1 MNGYGN
7 GEGAMGIGPE
17 LKQFRI
23 EMSGNRV
30 LQLIFDM
37 PGRSMNVFS
46 NAAIGE
52 IGRFAD
58 WLRAS
63 DVAGVV
69 IRSGKSLAFCAGADL
84 AELETAY
91 DMIMAAPA
99 GERDRLAFD
108 HFFRLSHG
116 LRKLETAGKPIAVAI
131 AGLALG
137 GGCEFAL
144 AAHHRVLADHPQA
157 TFGLPESLVG
167 LLPGGGGTQRLPR
180 LIGIEAALPVLLEG
194 ARIGG
199 QAAIAAGLADELV
212 TPGEEVAAAERWVL
226 SRPEATQPWDR
237 PDRHVDVLRVAP
249 IIAERRRKMLAET
262 LGHYPAPSAILDC
275 VEQGFPQDF
284 DAAIRTEMQIFAKLI
299 QRREPRNMIRT
310 LFLGRLD
317 HDRLKKKGMNPK
329 IDEAVAAV
337 SSALGGHSER
347 GTELCDA
354 FARAGFRVD
363 QARKA
368 DFDGRATGAVYWHD
382 DEPRTWGKELLRAR
396 LADADAVAAGWR
408 SQLDEPERR
417 AADYLLVTEKG
428 FPAYLGGL
436 FATGLN

>member
-1 MNGYGN
+1 M
-7 GEGAMGIGPE
+7 AIGPE

-23 EMSGNRV
+23 EMSENGV
-30 LQLIFDM
+30 LHLIFDM

-46 NAAIGE
+46 NAAIEE
-52 IGRFAD
+52 IGLFAD
-58 WLRAS
+58 WLKQS
-63 DVAGVV
+63 DAAGVV
-69 IRSGKSLAFCAGADL
+69 ISSGKPSAFCAGADL

-99 GERDRLAFD
+99 NERDRLAFD

-116 LRKLETAGKPIAVAI
+116 LRRLETAGKPIAVAV
-131 AGLALG
+131 ASLALG

-144 AAHHRVLADHPQA
+144 AAHYRVITDHPQSA
-157 TFGLPESLVG
+157 FGLPESLVG

-180 LIGIEAALPVLLEG
+180 LIGIEAALPVLLDG
-194 ARIGG
+194 SRMGG
-199 QAAIAAGLADELV
+199 QAAVAVGLAHELV
-212 TPGEEVAAAERWVL
+212 APGEEVAAAERWIL
-226 SRPEATQPWDR
+226 SQPAATQPWDR
-237 PDRHVDVLRVAP
+237 PDWRSADTSRVAA
-249 IIAERRRKMLAET
+249 IIGASRSKMLAAT

-284 DAAIRTEMQIFAKLI
+284 DTAIRTEMQIFARLI

-329 IDEAVAAV
+329 ITEALTAV
-337 SSALGGHSER
+337 SNALGVQSER
-347 GTELCDA
+347 GKELSEA
-354 FARAGFRVD
+354 FARAGFRVE
-363 QARKA
+363 QPRKA
-368 DFDGRATGAVYWHD
+368 EFDGRIAGAVYWHD

-396 LADADAVAAGWR
+396 LADAEAAVAGWR
-408 SQLDEPERR
+408 SQLDESERR
-417 AADYLLVTEKG
+417 AADYLLVTQTG

-436 FATGLN
+436 FAAGLS

>member
-1 MNGYGN
+1 MAI
-7 GEGAMGIGPE
+7 GAE

-23 EMSGNRV
+23 EMSTNGV
-30 LQLIFDM
+30 VHLIFDM
-37 PGRSMNVFS
+37 PDRSMNVFS
-46 NAAIGE
+46 NAAIDE

-58 WLRAS
+58 WLKQS
-63 DVAGVV
+63 DVIGVV
-69 IRSGKSLAFCAGADL
+69 ISSGKPTAFCAGADL

-99 GERDRLAFD
+99 AERDRLAFD

-116 LRKLETAGKPIAVAI
+116 LRRLETAGKPIAVAV

-144 AAHHRVLADHPQA
+144 AAHHRVIADHPQA

-180 LIGIEAALPVLLEG
+180 LIGIEAALPVLLDG
-194 ARIGG
+194 ARVSG

-212 TPGEEVAAAERWVL
+212 GPGEEVAAAERWVL
-226 SRPEATQPWDR
+226 SQPAATQPWDR
-237 PDRHVDVLRVAP
+237 PDWHAADRSRVAA
-249 IIAERRRKMLAET
+249 IIGASRSKMLAET

-275 VEQGFPQDF
+275 VEQGLSQDF
-284 DAAIRTEMQIFAKLI
+284 DSAIRTEMQIFAKLI

-317 HDRLKKKGMNPK
+317 YERLKKKGMNPR
-329 IDEAVAAV
+329 ITEAVAAI
-337 SSALGGHSER
+337 SSVLGAHSER
-347 GTELCDA
+347 GKELSDA
-354 FARAGFRVD
+354 FARAGFRVE
-363 QARKA
+363 QPRRA
-368 DFDGRATGAVYWHD
+368 DFDGRVADAVYWHD
-382 DEPRTWGKELLRAR
+382 DEPRTWGKDLLRAR
-396 LADADAVAAGWR
+396 LADAEAAAAGWR
-408 SQLDEPERR
+408 TQLDEAERR
-417 AADYLLVTEKG
+417 AADYVLVTQAG

>member
-1 MNGYGN
+1 MPA
-7 GEGAMGIGPE
+7 EPE

-23 EMSGNRV
+23 EKSPNGV
-30 LQLIFDM
+30 LHLIFDM

-46 NAAIGE
+46 NAAIEELGQ
-52 IGRFAD
+52 FAD
-58 WLRAS
+58 WLRQS
-63 DVAGVV
+63 DVTGVV
-69 IRSGKSLAFCAGADL
+69 IRSGKSSAFCAGADL

-91 DMIMAAPA
+91 DMIMAAQP
-99 GERDRLAFD
+99 GERDGLAFD

-116 LRKLETAGKPIAVAI
+116 LRNLETAGKPVAVAI

-144 AAHHRVLADHPQA
+144 AAHHRVITDHPQA

-194 ARIGG
+194 ARIAGA
-199 QAAIAAGLADELV
+199 AAIAAGLADELV
-212 TPGEEVAAAERWVL
+212 APGEEVAAAERWVL
-226 SRPEATQPWDR
+226 SRPMATQPWDR
-237 PDRHVDVLRVAP
+237 LDWRAGDAPRVSA
-249 IIAERRRKMLAET
+249 IVGESRTKILAET
-262 LGHYPAPSAILDC
+262 LGHYPAPLAILDC
-275 VEQGFPQDF
+275 VEQGFPLSF

-317 HDRLKKKGMNPK
+317 YERLKKNGMNPK
-329 IDEAVAAV
+329 VSEAV
-337 SSALGGHSER
+337 SAIARVLGIHSER
-347 GTELCDA
+347 GKELSES

-363 QARKA
+363 PAQKPV
-368 DFDGRATGAVYWHD
+368 FDGKISGPVYWFSD
-382 DEPRTWGKELLRAR
+382 QPNTWVKELLRAR
-396 LADADAVAAGWR
+396 LAEADAVAARWR
-408 SQLDEPERR
+408 SQLTEAERR
-417 AADYLLVTEKG
+417 AADYLLVTQEG

-436 FATGLN
+436 FAAGLG

>member
-1 MNGYGN
+1 M
-7 GEGAMGIGPE
+7 AVDLE

-23 EMSGNRV
+23 ELTGSGV
-30 LQLIFDM
+30 LHLVFDM
-37 PGRSMNVFS
+37 PGRTMNVFS
-46 NAAIGE
+46 NAAIDE

-58 WLRAS
+58 WLRHS

-69 IRSGKSLAFCAGADL
+69 ISSGKSSAFCAGADL

-91 DMIMAAPA
+91 DMIMSGSP

-116 LRKLETAGKPIAVAI
+116 LRKLETAGKPVAVAI

-144 AAHHRVLADHPQA
+144 AAHHRVIADHPQA

-199 QAAIAAGLADELV
+199 QAAVAAGLAHQLV
-212 TPGEEVAAAERWVL
+212 VPGEEVAAAERWVL
-226 SRPEATQPWDR
+226 SRPDATQPWDR
-237 PDRHVDVLRVAP
+237 LDRNIDAVRRVAP
-249 IIAERRRKMLAET
+249 VISETRRIMLAET
-262 LGHYPAPSAILDC
+262 LGHYPAPLAILDC
-275 VEQGFPQDF
+275 VEQGLPQDF
-284 DAAIRTEMQIFAKLI
+284 DAAIRTEMRIFAKLI

-317 HDRLKKKGMNPK
+317 HERLKKKGINPR
-329 IDEAVAAV
+329 IAEAVTAV
-337 SSALGGHSER
+337 SNALCGDSER
-347 GTELCDA
+347 GSELRDA

-363 QARKA
+363 QPRRA
-368 DFDGRATGAVYWHD
+368 DFDGRTAGALYWHD

-396 LADADAVAAGWR
+396 LAEADAAAAGWR

-436 FATGLN
+436 FAAGLN